1 MPVTIGRIEPIAV
14 HLPLAQPLKRA
25 TGTTTT
31 ADNLLVRVEAGAVV
45 GWGEAAAAPAMTG
58 ELLPGMV
65 EAVRFVAPLLEGRS
79 LDDIE
84 GAVAC
89 MAQSLYGNPGVKA
102 AIEVALYDALGK
114 VRGQPVHALLGGG
127 RRDSIPV
134 LRYIASGDTDTDI
147 ADAARLRADGCVA
160 FKLKVGA
167 RQLREDIERTRAVCA
182 VLGKTLTSAEPGRPE
197 VGRAASEVL
206 VCADANQGWT
216 EANAI
221 EYVRAVAATSQ
232 LDFLEQPVHGDD
244 LAAMARVAAASPIAL
259 GCDEGLRSA
268 RDLRDHQAIGAAAG
282 ASLKLGKLGGLL
294 AAQRMA
300 LLCDSL
306 GMKVNLACK
315 IAEAGVGTAA
325 LLHLAAAI
333 PSLQWGVALTS
344 TYLRDDI
351 LVQPL
356 EYANGHVQVPRGPG
370 LGVEVDEARVRAF
383 AA

>member
-1 MPVTIGRIEPIAV
+1 MPVIIGRIEPIAV

-65 EAVRFVAPLLEGRS
+65 DAVRFVAPLLEGRS

-89 MAQSLYGNPGVKA
+89 MAQALYGNPGVKA

-167 RQLREDIERTRAVCA
+167 RQLHEDIERTRAVCA
-182 VLGKTLTSAEPGRPE
+182 VLGKSLADAEPARP
-197 VGRAASEVL
+197 GTGGAGSGLL

-216 EANAI
+216 EANAV
-221 EYVRAVAATSQ
+221 EYVRAISATSV

-244 LAAMARVAAASPIAL
+244 LAAMARVAAASPIAI

-294 AAQRMA
+294 ATRRMA

-356 EYANGHVQVPRGPG
+356 QYANGHVQVPRGPG
-370 LGVEVDEARVRAF
+370 LGVEVDEERVRAF

>member
-31 ADNLLVRVEAGAVV
+31 ADNRLVRVEAGAVV

-65 EAVRFVAPLLEGRS
+65 EAVRFVAPLLEGWS

-84 GAVAC
+84 GAVSC
-89 MAQSLYGNPGVKA
+89 MAQSLYGNPGVRA

-244 LAAMARVAAASPIAL
+244 LAAMARVAAASPIAI

-356 EYANGHVQVPRGPG
+356 QYANGHVQVPRGPG

>member
-31 ADNLLVRVEAGAVV
+31 ADNLLVRIEAGAVV

-58 ELLPGMV
+58 ELPPGMV
-65 EAVRFVAPLLEGRS
+65 EAVRFVAPLLEGLP
-79 LDDIE
+79 LDDIDA
-84 GAVAC
+84 AVAC
-89 MAQSLYGNPGVKA
+89 MAQALYGNPGVKA

-114 VRGQPVHALLGGG
+114 VRGQPVHALLGGR

-167 RQLREDIERTRAVCA
+167 RNLRDDIERTRAVCA
-182 VLGKTLTSAEPGRPE
+182 VLGKSRTTAALGRPE
-197 VGRAASEVL
+197 VGRAAPGVL
-206 VCADANQGWT
+206 VCADANQGWS
-216 EANAI
+216 EADAV
-221 EYVRAVAATSQ
+221 EYVRAVSETSV

-244 LAAMARVAAASPIAL
+244 LAAMARVAAASPIAI
-259 GCDEGLRSA
+259 GCDEGLRSV

-300 LLCDSL
+300 LLCESL

-351 LVQPL
+351 LAQPL
-356 EYANGHVQVPRGPG
+356 QYANGHVKVPRGPG

>member
-1 MPVTIGRIEPIAV
+1 
-14 HLPLAQPLKRA
+14 
-25 TGTTTT
+25 
-31 ADNLLVRVEAGAVV
+31 
-45 GWGEAAAAPAMTG
+45 MTG

-65 EAVRFVAPLLEGRS
+65 EAVRFVAPLLEGRP
-79 LDDIE
+79 LDDID

-89 MAQSLYGNPGVKA
+89 MAQALYGNPGVKA

-182 VLGKTLTSAEPGRPE
+182 VLGKSRTTVALGRTE
-197 VGRAASEVL
+197 VGRAAQGVL
-206 VCADANQGWT
+206 VCADANQGWS
-216 EANAI
+216 EADAV
-221 EYVRAVAATSQ
+221 EYVRAVSETSV

-244 LAAMARVAAASPIAL
+244 LAAMARVAAASPIAI

-356 EYANGHVQVPRGPG
+356 QYANGHVQVPRGPG

-383 AA
+383 AV

>member
-1 MPVTIGRIEPIAV
+1 MLVTIGRIEPIAV

-31 ADNLLVRVEAGAVV
+31 ADNLLVRVEAGPVV

-65 EAVRFVAPLLEGRS
+65 EAVRFLAPLLEGRP

-89 MAQSLYGNPGVKA
+89 MAQALYGNPGVKA

-114 VRGQPVHALLGGG
+114 VRGQPVHALLGGR

-134 LRYIASGDTDTDI
+134 LRYLASGDTGIDV
-147 ADAARLRADGCVA
+147 ADAVRLRADGCVA

-167 RQLREDIERTRAVCA
+167 RALSEDIERTRAVCA
-182 VLGKTLTSAEPGRPE
+182 VLGKTLTANEPGSP
-197 VGRAASEVL
+197 GGARADTGVL

-216 EANAI
+216 EANAV

-244 LAAMARVAAASPIAL
+244 LAAMARVAAASPIAI

-268 RDLRDHQAIGAAAG
+268 RDLRDHRAIGAASG

-294 AAQRMA
+294 AARRMA
-300 LLCDSL
+300 LLCDDL

-351 LVQPL
+351 LAQPL
-356 EYANGHVQVPRGPG
+356 QYANGHVQVPRGPG

>member
-65 EAVRFVAPLLEGRS
+65 EAVRFVAPLLEGWS

-114 VRGQPVHALLGGG
+114 VRGQPVHALLGGR

-182 VLGKTLTSAEPGRPE
+182 VLGKTLTTAERRRSE
-197 VGRAASEVL
+197 VGLVASEVL

-300 LLCDSL
+300 LLCDGL

-356 EYANGHVQVPRGPG
+356 QYANGHVQVPRGPG